1 MESKE
6 ELKEIDIKSRTC
18 HSFVNIIKDRDIN
31 FNEILLD
38 EKLYKKEYENTLTY
52 DISYK
57 TATGGKPL
65 RFRFD
70 KIDRF
75 IRNHGDE
82 IRHLVLF
89 DCGLFDKICD
99 RINYLIS
106 EKSCITDSIN
116 NDFGKIR
123 TDSYNYLPIEK
134 ILTFHNTH

>member
-1 MESKE
+1 M
-6 ELKEIDIKSRTC
+6 
-18 HSFVNIIKDRDIN
+18 
-31 FNEILLD
+31 
-38 EKLYKKEYENTLTY
+38 YKKEYENTLTY

-65 RFRFD
+65 RFRFE

-75 IRNHGDE
+75 IRVHGDE

-99 RINYLIS
+99 RINDLIS

-116 NDFGKIR
+116 NLEKSELIHIIIYLLKKYWLFIILIKPVLNKNENNYY
-123 TDSYNYLPIEK
+123 YNMFLEK
-134 ILTFHNTH
+134 DLYNDKSNTWYF